1 MTKIFQQV
9 IKFNIILGK
18 LSYINPINFKIAY
31 YICNKT
37 TYYYIFQFYKVI
49 FKLKKVLHIIYNIS
63 KKKGFFLFIPNND
76 NNNIIKYIAKL
87 SKNKIL
93 NPENKQGF
101 LTNRKQYL
109 TTQKLLKLEPL
120 AYLKLPYLFIVFNN
134 KNNII
139 KEINKLQ
146 LPIICFSD
154 LYLSPNNIEYN
165 LFLNLNSLDSTYLYS
180 YLIYKAI
187 LKGRRKSRN
196 K

>member
-1 MTKIFQQV
+1 MTTIFQQV

-37 TYYYIFQFYKVI
+37 IYYYIFQFYKVI
-49 FKLKKVLHIIYNIS
+49 FKLKKVLYIIYNIS
-63 KKKGFFLFIPNND
+63 KKKGFFLFIPNNS

-109 TTQKLLKLEPL
+109 NKHKLLKLESL
-120 AYLKLPYLFIVFNN
+120 SYLKLPYLFIVFNN

-187 LKGRRKSRN
+187 SKGRRKLKN

>member
-187 LKGRRKSRN
+187 IKGRRKLR
-196 K
+196 KK

>member
-37 TYYYIFQFYKVI
+37 IYYYIFQFYKVI

-63 KKKGFFLFIPNND
+63 KKKGFFLFIPNN
-76 NNNIIKYIAKL
+76 NKNNIIKYIAKL

-109 TTQKLLKLEPL
+109 KTQKLLKLEPL

-187 LKGRRKSRN
+187 VKGRRKLR
-196 K
+196 KK

>member
-1 MTKIFQQV
+1 MTIIFQQV

-37 TYYYIFQFYKVI
+37 IYYYIFQFYKVI

-63 KKKGFFLFIPNND
+63 KKKGFFLFIPNNN

-109 TTQKLLKLEPL
+109 RTQKLLKLEPL